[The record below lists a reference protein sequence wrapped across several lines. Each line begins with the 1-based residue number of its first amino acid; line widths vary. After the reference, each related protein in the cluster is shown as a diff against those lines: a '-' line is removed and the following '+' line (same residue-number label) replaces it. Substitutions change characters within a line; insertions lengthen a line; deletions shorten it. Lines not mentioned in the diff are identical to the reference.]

1 MRKLAEICAALAD
14 PTRLEML
21 ALLSRRDELCV
32 CDFVAILGIT
42 QSKASRHLRYL
53 RAAGLLSD
61 RRDGAW
67 VHYRI
72 ATDLD
77 PAGAALL
84 AGLRAA
90 LAARDLTTLDARV
103 EQWMTRKATGGPTC
117 TATDTPADTP
127 AEEAR
132 A

>member
-1 MRKLAEICAALAD
+1 
-14 PTRLEML
+14 ML
-21 ALLSRRDELCV
+21 ALLFRRDELCV

-42 QSKASRHLRYL
+42 QSKASRHLRTL

-84 AGLRAA
+84 AGLRQA
-90 LAARDLTTLDARV
+90 LAGRDLTSLEGRFAR
-103 EQWMTRKATGGPTC
+103 WLAHKATSGPTC
-117 TATDTPADTP
+117 DAVAASADEVPA
-127 AEEAR
+127 
-132 A
+132 